1 MKSTGSAL
9 DIGQRTLL
17 ISPVSRA
24 DHVLATR
31 RWIGMKICIIGAGAS
46 GRSASG
52 QIRRLDDEAQIDI
65 FSTQNEIG
73 YAPCEPPFVLKGIAR
88 WDDIFYPGK
97 FFEDRDINIHLN
109 TEVTDILRQEKR
121 IIASDRSYAYDK
133 LLLCTGTVPTVPP
146 IPGLNGKNE
155 FTISTNIAD
164 GRALDNIIPRYSSAA
179 VIGAG
184 AIGVEI
190 TLALIARGY
199 HKIVLL
205 DMMENILPASL
216 DKEMASRVEQVMQDR
231 GIELI
236 LSAAIT
242 GIENGSGMKGIFLP
256 DRKLEADLVFLT
268 TGARPNVEIA
278 AKAGIEIGETGGIR
292 VNRYLQT
299 SDPDIYAAGDCLEN
313 WDMITKSKTRRLM
326 VTTAGKTGTIAG
338 ENLVKGNSIP
348 YEGTI
353 MNFVIE
359 IFGNQIG
366 AAGFTERLARQRG
379 MDVVSTTVTSP
390 IFRPHLGNKVL
401 HHKLIADRRTKTLVG
416 AQVISDETI
425 RGTINELSLAM
436 AEKVP
441 LHRLAMLETPYS
453 PGVGRDPIEDGVR
466 KLIHKLR

>member
-1 MKSTGSAL
+1 
-9 DIGQRTLL
+9 
-17 ISPVSRA
+17 
-24 DHVLATR
+24 
-31 RWIGMKICIIGAGAS
+31 MKICIIGAGAS

-52 QIRRLDDEAQIDI
+52 RIRRLDDEAQIDI
-65 FSTQNEIG
+65 FSTQSEIG

-97 FFEDRDINIHLN
+97 FFEDRDISVHLN

-121 IIASDRSYAYDK
+121 IIAGDRSYPYDK
-133 LLLCTGTVPTVPP
+133 LLLCTGTIPTVPP

-164 GRALDNIIPRYSSAA
+164 GRALDNIIPQYSSAA

-190 TLALIARGY
+190 TLALMARGY
-199 HKIVLL
+199 HKVFLL
-205 DMMENILPASL
+205 DMMENILPAGL
-216 DKEMASRVEQVMQDR
+216 DKDMASKVEQVMHDK

-242 GIENGSGMKGIFLP
+242 GIENGSGMKSIILS

-268 TGARPNVEIA
+268 TGARPNVELA
-278 AKAGIEIGETGGIR
+278 GKAGIEIGETGGIL

-326 VTTAGKTGTIAG
+326 VTTAGKTGEIAG

-359 IFGNQIG
+359 IFGYQIG
-366 AAGFTERLARQRG
+366 AAGFTERLARERG
-379 MDVVSTTVTSP
+379 MDVVSATVSRP

-401 HHKLIADRRTKTLVG
+401 HSKLIADRRAKTLVG

-436 AEKVP
+436 AEKVS
-441 LHRLAMLETPYS
+441 LHRLAMLEAPYS